1 MGFVD
6 HLNLNAQTL
15 FFKIKFDAP
24 AHRGKGSWLGGGRGV
39 EVGSGSRCFKEWKTG
54 GKRRLKFRLKQ

>member
-1 MGFVD
+1 MRK
-6 HLNLNAQTL
+6 LY